1 MSQDRRHIGSSR
13 SFALRGFARGAFAA
27 LLLSTVA
34 RPALAGELP
43 VTRVVLS
50 SSGLG
55 QFTHSGAV
63 TGGETVDLAVRLD
76 QVDDVLKS
84 LTVFDAAGGA
94 GAVSLVGKAALDE
107 LFRDLPFDRSALASP
122 DGLLN
127 ALVGAEV
134 EITGPVAAKG
144 RVLKVVAEPAATPDG
159 KTVSTRHRLSLVTD
173 KGIVQAVLE
182 EATSFAFSDPR
193 VRAEIDR
200 ALGGLAATRAKDRRQ
215 VSLAVTGA
223 GKRDLAVGY
232 VVASPIWKTTWR
244 LVLPKGEGKARLQGW
259 AVVENLSGSDWKD
272 VDLTL
277 VSGNPVALTQPL
289 YSAVWGTRTQVPIAG
304 GPRVAPRV
312 DDEAARPAAPPPV
325 AAAMPAPKRA
335 GAPAMMRQESLAM
348 APMAEASADGFG
360 GGGRGAPMASVDTT
374 LAAEASEASTQTV
387 FHIPQKVTLTSGH
400 TAMVPFVDREIAAKR
415 VWLYQPETD
424 ARRPLVALKLD
435 NDGAT
440 ALPAGIVTA
449 FETAASGA
457 SDHVGDAM
465 LAMVPK
471 GATRLLSFALDGR
484 TEVKR
489 TDLGTRETR
498 LGTLSA
504 GKLATTVKAR
514 RIVSWE
520 ITPPADEAR
529 QMILEERRLDGWT
542 AVAAPGEVE
551 VTASRL
557 RRLVEVPAGKPT
569 TVELV
574 QERTTKESVDLTTLP
589 IDEMIVSVRG
599 LENADAGVKQAVDRL
614 SGLMAEIS
622 KAEATRERNDQE
634 RGKIATDQERIRA
647 NLQAVGAASDLG
659 RRYLDQMKTQ
669 ENRLGDLA
677 KSDAALEDL
686 VAARRKAAEELVAG
700 LKL

>member
-1 MSQDRRHIGSSR
+1 MSKRHTFRRSSR
-13 SFALRGFARGAFAA
+13 AIGVHGFVGGALGA

-34 RPALAGELP
+34 WPAVAGELP

-63 TGGETVDLAVRLD
+63 AGGETVDLAVRLE

-127 ALVGAEV
+127 ALIGAEV

-144 RVLKVVAEPAATPDG
+144 RVLKVVAEPVATPDG

-200 ALGGLAATRAKDRRQ
+200 ALSGLAATRAKDRRQ

-259 AVVENLSGSDWKD
+259 AVLENLSGSDWKD

-289 YSAVWGTRTQVPIAG
+289 YSAVWGERTRVAIAS

-312 DDEAARPAAPPPV
+312 DDEAAHPAAPPPV
-325 AAAMPAPKRA
+325 AAAMPAAKRA
-335 GAPAMMRQESLAM
+335 GGAPDSGQVYRFSGGTD
-348 APMAEASADGFG
+348 PGWPADNAAAA
-360 GGGRGAPMASVDTT
+360 RPAPMASADASLT
-374 LAAEASEASTQTV
+374 AEASEASTQTV

-449 FETAASGA
+449 FETGASGT

-489 TDLGTRETR
+489 TDLGTREMR
-498 LGTLSA
+498 LGTLVA
-504 GKLATTVKAR
+504 GRLTTTVKAKR
-514 RIVSWE
+514 VVSWE

-542 AVAAPGEVE
+542 PVAAPGEVE

-589 IDEMIVSVRG
+589 IEQMIVSVRG
-599 LENADAGVKQAVDRL
+599 LENADAGVKQAIERL

-622 KAEATRERNDQE
+622 KAEATREKNDQE

-659 RRYLDQMKTQ
+659 RRYLEQMKTQ